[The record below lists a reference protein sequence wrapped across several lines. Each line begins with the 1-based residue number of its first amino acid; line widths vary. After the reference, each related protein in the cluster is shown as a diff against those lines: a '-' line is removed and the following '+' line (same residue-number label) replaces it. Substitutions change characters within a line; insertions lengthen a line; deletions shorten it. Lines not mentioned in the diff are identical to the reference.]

1 MAGLTR
7 VLAHELPRWPAVE
20 EAYWTDGPVKMQLD
34 LLSEYL
40 DLTREVLTR
49 QAPIMPADMVEH
61 LMWLMAVRVLMA
73 VNARAEDAA
82 VRRELLSRTQW
93 PFGGLS

>member
-1 MAGLTR
+1 VSGLTR
-7 VLAHELPRWPAVE
+7 VLADELPRWPAVE

-49 QAPIMPADMVEH
+49 QAPMVPADMVDH
-61 LMWLMAVRVLMA
+61 LVWMVAVRVLMA
-73 VNARAEDAA
+73 GNARAEDAA
-82 VRRELLSRTQW
+82 VRRELLPRTQR
-93 PFGGLS
+93 PFWGSS

>member
-1 MAGLTR
+1 VSGLTR
-7 VLAHELPRWPAVE
+7 VLADELPRWPAVQ

-49 QAPIMPADMVEH
+49 QAPVVPADVVEH
-61 LMWLMAVRVLMA
+61 LVWLVAVRVLMA
-73 VNARAEDAA
+73 GNARAEDAV